1 MEKIVILDGYA
12 ANPGDLSWDGLRQFG
27 ELTVYDRTAREDI
40 VSRIG
45 DAGIIFTNKTPIT
58 KETLEACPQLKM
70 IGVLATGFNI
80 IDIQAAKEQGVTV
93 CNVPDYSTVSVAQ
106 LVFAMLLEICH
117 HVGHHSAAVHA
128 GRWSSNPDFCFWD
141 YPLMELAG
149 KTMGIVGYGRIGQAV
164 ARLALAFGMQVIA
177 SSRSAVSGTE
187 KDGVRFV
194 TREELLKSADV
205 VSLHCPLTPETE
217 GLINR
222 ASIEWMKHGAILI
235 NTGRGPLV
243 VEKDLADALNTGRL
257 YAAGLDVAAQEPV
270 PKDSPLIGAKN
281 CFITPHIAWA
291 TFEARRRLVDITVEN
306 LRSFLEGKPVHV
318 VNG

>member
-27 ELTVYDRTAREDI
+27 ELTIYDRTAREDI

-80 IDIQAAKEQGVTV
+80 IDIQAAKERGVTV

-117 HVGHHSAAVHA
+117 HVGHHSATVHA

-177 SSRSAVSGTE
+177 SSRSAVPGTE

-243 VEKDLADALNTGRL
+243 VEKDLADALNAGRL
-257 YAAGLDVAAQEPV
+257 YAAGLDVAAQEPI

>member
-27 ELTVYDRTAREDI
+27 ELTIYDRTAREDI

-80 IDIQAAKEQGVTV
+80 IDIQAAKERGVTV

-177 SSRSAVSGTE
+177 SSRSAVPGTE

-243 VEKDLADALNTGRL
+243 VEKDLADALNAGRL
-257 YAAGLDVAAQEPV
+257 YAAGLDVAAQEPI

>member
-177 SSRSAVSGTE
+177 SSRSAVPGTE

-257 YAAGLDVAAQEPV
+257 YAAGLDVAAQEPI

>member
-27 ELTVYDRTAREDI
+27 ELTIYDRTAREDI

-80 IDIQAAKEQGVTV
+80 IDIQTAKEQGVTV

-141 YPLMELAG
+141 YPLMELVG

-177 SSRSAVSGTE
+177 SSRSAVPGTE

-257 YAAGLDVAAQEPV
+257 YAAGLDVAAQEPI

>member
-141 YPLMELAG
+141 YPLMELVG

-177 SSRSAVSGTE
+177 SSRSAVPGTE

-257 YAAGLDVAAQEPV
+257 YAAGLDVAAQEPI

>member
-1 MEKIVILDGYA
+1 
-12 ANPGDLSWDGLRQFG
+12 
-27 ELTVYDRTAREDI
+27 
-40 VSRIG
+40 
-45 DAGIIFTNKTPIT
+45 
-58 KETLEACPQLKM
+58 
-70 IGVLATGFNI
+70 
-80 IDIQAAKEQGVTV
+80 
-93 CNVPDYSTVSVAQ
+93 
-106 LVFAMLLEICH
+106 
-117 HVGHHSAAVHA
+117 
-128 GRWSSNPDFCFWD
+128 
-141 YPLMELAG
+141 
-149 KTMGIVGYGRIGQAV
+149 
-164 ARLALAFGMQVIA
+164 MQVIA
-177 SSRSAVSGTE
+177 SSRSAVPGTE

-257 YAAGLDVAAQEPV
+257 YAAGLDVAAQEPI
-270 PKDSPLIGAKN
+270 PKDSPLIEAKN

-291 TFEARRRLVDITVEN
+291 TFGARRRLVDITVEN

>member
-27 ELTVYDRTAREDI
+27 ELTIYDRTAREDI

-141 YPLMELAG
+141 YPLMELVG

-177 SSRSAVSGTE
+177 SSRSAVPGTE

-257 YAAGLDVAAQEPV
+257 YAAGLDVAAQEPI

>member
-141 YPLMELAG
+141 YPLMELVG

-177 SSRSAVSGTE
+177 SSRSAVPGTE

-243 VEKDLADALNTGRL
+243 VEKDLADALNAGRL
-257 YAAGLDVAAQEPV
+257 YAAGLDVAAQEPI

>member
-27 ELTVYDRTAREDI
+27 ELTIYDRTAREDI

-177 SSRSAVSGTE
+177 SSRSAVPGTE

-243 VEKDLADALNTGRL
+243 VEKDLADALNAGRL
-257 YAAGLDVAAQEPV
+257 YAAGLDVAAQEPI

>member
-12 ANPGDLSWDGLRQFG
+12 ANPGDLSWDSLRQFG

-80 IDIQAAKEQGVTV
+80 IDIQAAKERGVTV

-177 SSRSAVSGTE
+177 SSRSAVPGTE

-243 VEKDLADALNTGRL
+243 VEKDLADALNAGRL
-257 YAAGLDVAAQEPV
+257 YAAGLDVAAQEPI